1 MKNKEL
7 FLHNIAAKFIVG
19 ENLDLEL
26 EGKDI
31 EIDTFYNLLVT
42 SRNLKEALDNNH
54 SVESISKLLETKKD
68 LTRQFQNLT
77 NITWML

>member
-7 FLHNIAAKFIVG
+7 FLHNIAAKFIIG

-26 EGKDI
+26 EGKDV

-42 SRNLKEALDNNH
+42 SRKLKEALDNNH
-54 SVESISKLLETKKD
+54 SIETISRLLETKKD

>member
-7 FLHNIAAKFIVG
+7 FLHNIAAKFIIG

>member
-7 FLHNIAAKFIVG
+7 FLHNIAAKFIIG

-42 SRNLKEALDNNH
+42 SRKLKEALDNNH
-54 SVESISKLLETKKD
+54 SIETISNLLETKKD
-68 LTRQFQNLT
+68 LTRQFQNLS

>member
-7 FLHNIAAKFIVG
+7 FLHNIAAKFIMG

-42 SRNLKEALDNNH
+42 SKNLKEALDNNH
-54 SVESISKLLETKKD
+54 NLETISKLLEEKKV

>member
-7 FLHNIAAKFIVG
+7 FLHNVAAKFIIG

-31 EIDTFYNLLVT
+31 EIDTFYDLLVA
-42 SRNLKEALDNNH
+42 SKNLKEALDNNQ
-54 SVESISKLLETKKD
+54 SIESISKLLEQKKV
-68 LTRQFQNLT
+68 LTRKFQDLT
-77 NITWML
+77 NINWML

>member
-7 FLHNIAAKFIVG
+7 FLHNIAAKFIIG

-31 EIDTFYNLLVT
+31 EIDTFYNLLIT

>member
-7 FLHNIAAKFIVG
+7 FLHNVAAKFIIG

-31 EIDTFYNLLVT
+31 EIDTFYDLLVT
-42 SRNLKEALDNNH
+42 SKNLKEALDNNQ
-54 SVESISKLLETKKD
+54 SIESISKLLEQKKV
-68 LTRQFQNLT
+68 LTRKFQDLT
-77 NITWML
+77 NINWML